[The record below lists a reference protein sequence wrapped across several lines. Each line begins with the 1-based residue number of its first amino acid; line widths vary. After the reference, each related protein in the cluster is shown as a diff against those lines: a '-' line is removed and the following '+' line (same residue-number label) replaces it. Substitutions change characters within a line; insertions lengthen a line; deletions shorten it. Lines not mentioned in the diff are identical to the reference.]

1 MPDKRKHRGQH
12 PQDASLFAEK
22 QLPNLRIAVEDF
34 SYLLSKGYAP
44 NASLKLVGDR
54 FRLKERQRMAVR
66 RCGCDAVTAETIAAK
81 QCSKEAVK
89 GQSIELDG
97 FNVLII
103 VESALSGGLILKGYD
118 HCYKDL
124 ASIHSTY
131 KKVLETEKAIEI
143 IGNGL
148 ETLGITKVAWF
159 LDRPVSNS
167 GRLKQ
172 ILLEYAGQK
181 GLDWEVH
188 LVFNPDKTLIERQN
202 LVASSDSVVVRES
215 KNWFNLTGFLIDN
228 YVKNAQI
235 IDLS

>member
-34 SYLLSKGYAP
+34 SYLLTKGYAP

-66 RCGCDAVTAETIAAK
+66 RCGCDAMTAKTIAAK
-81 QCSKEAVK
+81 ECSKEAVNR
-89 GQSIELDG
+89 QSIELDG

-148 ETLGITKVAWF
+148 EALEITEVSWF

-172 ILLEYAGQK
+172 ILLAYAEK
-181 GLDWEVH
+181 HSLDWEVH

-202 LVASSDSVVVRES
+202 LVASSDSIVVRES

-228 YVKNAQI
+228 YIKNAQI
-235 IDLS
+235 IDLN

>member
-34 SYLLSKGYAP
+34 SYLLTKGYAP

-66 RCGCDAVTAETIAAK
+66 RCGCDAMTAETIAAK
-81 QCSKEAVK
+81 ECSKEAVNR
-89 GQSIELDG
+89 QSIELDG

-148 ETLGITKVAWF
+148 EALEITEVSWF

-172 ILLEYAGQK
+172 ILLAYAEK
-181 GLDWEVH
+181 HSLDWEVH

-202 LVASSDSVVVRES
+202 LVASSDSIVVRES
-215 KNWFNLTGFLIDN
+215 KNWFNLTEFLIDN
-228 YVKNAQI
+228 YIKNAQI
-235 IDLS
+235 IDLN